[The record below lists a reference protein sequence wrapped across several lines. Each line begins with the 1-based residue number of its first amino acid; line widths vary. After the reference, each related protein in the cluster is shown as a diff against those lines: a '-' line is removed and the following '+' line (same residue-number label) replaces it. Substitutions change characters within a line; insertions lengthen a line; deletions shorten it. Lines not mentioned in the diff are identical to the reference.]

1 MGMGR
6 GDITGRYVSIFI
18 TARESTGGGRG
29 RGGCASE
36 RGDKVG
42 KERVEVRSGKGSNG
56 IKGKQMKRVKEK
68 TGIRA
73 DNKFCETLTGASDEA
88 LDWGNEELLAG

>member
-1 MGMGR
+1 M
-6 GDITGRYVSIFI
+6 
-18 TARESTGGGRG
+18 
-29 RGGCASE
+29 
-36 RGDKVG
+36 G

-56 IKGKQMKRVKEK
+56 IKGRQMKRVKEK

-73 DNKFCETLTGASDEA
+73 DKFCETLTGASDEA